1 MELNEFIEKYVC
13 KNSLIRLWTPIKGG
27 HKMIYN
33 KECDNS
39 VCMEWEILKGS
50 VWQSVFR
57 THKVIGV
64 KDIYVDDFY
73 REAINVVIE
82 DIE

>member
-1 MELNEFIEKYVC
+1 MNLEEFIKTYVC
-13 KNSLIRLWTPIKGG
+13 NNSLIRLWTIIEGG
-27 HKMIYN
+27 HKMLHN

-50 VWQSVFR
+50 VWQSLFR

-64 KDIYVDDFY
+64 KDIVVDDFY
-73 REAINVVIE
+73 REAINIVIE
-82 DIE
+82 E